1 MTSSSSKSFS
11 PNASSSSLWAGM
23 LALFQRDIKLVLRQR
38 SDTFAALAFFIIVAS
53 MFPLGIGPQATLLKQ
68 IASGVLWIAAL
79 LSAMLG
85 MARMFSEDY
94 ADGTL
99 EQMLLS
105 ATPLPLLVLAKVC
118 AHWLCSG
125 FLLSLLSPLLAMQ
138 FAMSLESTWILAL
151 SLFLGTPILTL
162 LGAIGAALTLGV
174 RSQGTLLSL
183 LILPLVIPVLIF
195 GAGAVDAAN
204 AGLGLTAHFSLLG
217 AILLLALPLA
227 PLATAAACRIALE

>member
-1 MTSSSSKSFS
+1 M
-11 PNASSSSLWAGM
+11 NASPSKAFIQVSTAPGVWAGM
-23 LALFQRDIKLVLRQR
+23 LGLFQRDIKLVLRQR

-68 IASGVLWIAAL
+68 IASGVLWVAAL

-94 ADGTL
+94 ADGTI

-138 FAMSLESTWILAL
+138 FGMSPESTWILAI
-151 SLFLGTPILTL
+151 SLLLGTPILTL

-183 LILPLVIPVLIF
+183 LVLPLVIPVLIF

-204 AGLGLTAHFSLLG
+204 AGLGVAAHFSLLG
-217 AILLLALPLA
+217 ALLLFALPLA

>member
-1 MTSSSSKSFS
+1 MHFGSS
-11 PNASSSSLWAGM
+11 P
-23 LALFQRDIKLVLRQR
+23 
-38 SDTFAALAFFIIVAS
+38 
-53 MFPLGIGPQATLLKQ
+53 
-68 IASGVLWIAAL
+68 
-79 LSAMLG
+79 
-85 MARMFSEDY
+85 
-94 ADGTL
+94 
-99 EQMLLS
+99 
-105 ATPLPLLVLAKVC
+105 
-118 AHWLCSG
+118 
-125 FLLSLLSPLLAMQ
+125 
-138 FAMSLESTWILAL
+138 ESTWILAL
-151 SLFLGTPILTL
+151 SLFVGTPILTL

>member
-1 MTSSSSKSFS
+1 MTPTSSKALMPNNTSSG
-11 PNASSSSLWAGM
+11 LWAGM

-125 FLLSLLSPLLAMQ
+125 VLLSLLSPL
-138 FAMSLESTWILAL
+138 
-151 SLFLGTPILTL
+151 
-162 LGAIGAALTLGV
+162 
-174 RSQGTLLSL
+174 
-183 LILPLVIPVLIF
+183 
-195 GAGAVDAAN
+195 
-204 AGLGLTAHFSLLG
+204 
-217 AILLLALPLA
+217 
-227 PLATAAACRIALE
+227 